1 MNPTGP
7 RKTPPRPVS
16 KKQMQSLRQHAET
29 RRQLGNVEGCCKG
42 LVEIHGKVDSMDRES
57 MENAVMKNQF
67 LLGSLERI
75 NKHGITA
82 GILQRPVTPQELVEW
97 LHAIAMRQRRNK
109 KRK

>member
-1 MNPTGP
+1 MNPIGP
-7 RKTPPRPVS
+7 RKAPSRPFS
-16 KKQMQSLRQHAET
+16 KKQMSSLLAHPETHRQVK
-29 RRQLGNVEGCCKG
+29 NVEGCCKG
-42 LVEIHGKVDSMDRES
+42 LVEIHGKVESMDRES

-82 GILQRPVTPQELVEW
+82 GILQKPVTPQELVEW
-97 LHAIAMRQRRNK
+97 LHAIAMRQRREK